1 MRLPSSRL
9 FEGKIEGSLF
19 AAPSSRE
26 GHQAPFQS
34 YLSKSSAG
42 LRRHDESQA
51 PGALAEEDLVDA
63 FFGTNNFDECG
74 EHGWNPQ
81 SSSYFL

>member
-34 YLSKSSAG
+34 CLSKSSAG

-51 PGALAEEDLVDA
+51 PGALAEEDLGSFNTPGRETLYLGGSNRRSKCD
-63 FFGTNNFDECG
+63 GR
-74 EHGWNPQ
+74 
-81 SSSYFL
+81 